1 MSDTAGSRNSA
12 AISEVPGMK
21 KTVHIVSVLIIIAVL
36 CVQPGC
42 GTTKKSG
49 TAAGTQNPDV
59 RITRFQ
65 IPSPV
70 TARVPYPATM
80 TATGLENATVLRGY
94 FFWNGEGP
102 FEYPVTNVDERSGR
116 VQFFLYTGNPRTYV
130 ITGYVLYRNR
140 RTGAT
145 GFSNTASAG
154 AVQVR

>member
-1 MSDTAGSRNSA
+1 MKHA
-12 AISEVPGMK
+12 AHVFG
-21 KTVHIVSVLIIIAVL
+21 VLIIVATL

-42 GTTKKSG
+42 GTTQKSG
-49 TAAGTQNPDV
+49 TTTGAQNPDV

-80 TATGLENATVLRGY
+80 TATGLEKATILRGY

-102 FEYPVTNVDERSGR
+102 FEYPVTSVDERSGR
-116 VQFFLYTGNPRTYV
+116 IQFHLYTGNPRTYV
-130 ITGYVLYRNR
+130 ITGYVLYQNR
-140 RTGAT
+140 QTGVT

-154 AVQVR
+154 AIQVR